1 MDAEIGQAGFQT
13 AGEVVKLG
21 LWNFGLT
28 VRYKTQKFQAGEC
41 CIGYGHGYMGCA
53 W

>member
-21 LWNFGLT
+21 LRDFRLT
-28 VRYKTQKFQAGEC
+28 VRYKTQKFQSGQC
-41 CIGYGHGYMGCA
+41 GIGYGQGYMRFA